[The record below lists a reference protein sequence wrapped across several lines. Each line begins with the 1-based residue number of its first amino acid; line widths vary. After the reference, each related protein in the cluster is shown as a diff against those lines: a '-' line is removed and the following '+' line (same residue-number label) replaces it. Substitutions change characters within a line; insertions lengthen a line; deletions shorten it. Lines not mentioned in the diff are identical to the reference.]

1 MSLFRDLGR
10 RVERFRHDVESAADE
25 EAPLECEACGERVFS
40 EREACP
46 SCGSETIVT
55 RD

>member
-10 RVERFRHDVESAADE
+10 RVERFRNEIESTADD
-25 EAPLECEACGERVFS
+25 EAPFECEACDERLFS
-40 EREACP
+40 EIEACP
-46 SCGSETIVT
+46 SCGSERIVA

>member
-10 RVERFRHDVESAADE
+10 RVERFRSELESAADE
-25 EAPLECEACGERVFS
+25 GAPFECEACGERLFA
-40 EREACP
+40 EAEECP